1 MPFLQ
6 VFSSSAGRTGGEGKS
21 RKGLMNGWFVSLQ
34 KGLQLDTSSPNTSP
48 VSQAGSSG
56 RQVLQALHR
65 VADFKGELKLF

>member
-6 VFSSSAGRTGGEGKS
+6 VLSLARRPGGAGKFHNGP
-21 RKGLMNGWFVSLQ
+21 MNGRLVPLQ
-34 KGLQLDTSSPNTSP
+34 RALQLDTSSRSSGPA
-48 VSQAGSSG
+48 SQAGVQG